1 MPFAFTLKT
10 NQTTVEQTSHSLLNT
25 THNTTVMLLKK
36 PKILSLML
44 LCKRMI
50 SLRPAKPGKPPILPP
65 AKSKRYRVVHVPWHD
80 PEDVKEM
87 LWRRHIYMNALKSM
101 ECLFK
106 IVRRYYRDR
115 LSGSI
120 LKSVDG
126 TFLTDIENEFRQLL
140 LKNDELNKLQQEK
153 REKEFQAEKEKLKE
167 EMIQLVEQHL
177 NKNEEQHAV
186 REKEVLEMIENSK
199 HFLTYE
205 NLDEKIEEALESP
218 TDFNYALDLNGK
230 MFKGKP
236 LEKYNKQNLLLIKPV
251 SEETEPLIYSGNVQ
265 ENLQMENVE
274 NFGENKLDAWLK
286 LQDKAAEDGSSVKCL
301 KELCNDV
308 IDKMEN
314 VDSVEE
320 FLKMEETDM
329 DEKTKL
335 ERQQEAIRM
344 KIDGN
349 AAFRD
354 GDFPGALRHYTDA
367 LKICPRSFTS
377 IRSVLFGNRAACY
390 MKMEKYEEAIKEC
403 NWSVE
408 CDSNYVKV
416 LRRRASLYEM
426 QETTLEKALDD
437 YKRLFEIDP
446 ADSEAARSMTRLSRA
461 IDVRNEKMKAHAFDT
476 MKELGNVLLQ
486 PFGLS
491 TDDFQCTKRPDG
503 SV

>member
-1 MPFAFTLKT
+1 LCETESYAKSEI
-10 NQTTVEQTSHSLLNT
+10 V
-25 THNTTVMLLKK
+25 VMLLKK
-36 PKILSLML
+36 SKTLSLML

-87 LWRRHIYMNALKSM
+87 LWRRHVYMNALKS
-101 ECLFK
+101 
-106 IVRRYYRDR
+106 VRRYYRDR
-115 LSGSI
+115 LSGSM
-120 LKSVDG
+120 LKSEDE

-153 REKEFQAEKEKLKE
+153 REKEFQAGKEKLKE
-167 EMIQLVEQHL
+167 ELVQLVEQHL
-177 NKNEEQHAV
+177 NENEKQHAV

-199 HFLTYE
+199 HFITYE

-218 TDFNYALDLNGK
+218 TDFNYALDLNGN

-251 SEETEPLIYSGNVQ
+251 SEETEPLIYSGK
-265 ENLQMENVE
+265 ME
-274 NFGENKLDAWLK
+274 NFGESKLDAWLK
-286 LQDKAAEDGSSVKCL
+286 LQNKPAENGSSVKCL

-320 FLKMEETDM
+320 FFKMEETNM

-335 ERQQEAIRM
+335 ERQQEAIRL

-354 GDFPGALRHYTDA
+354 GDFAGALRHYTDA
-367 LKICPRSFTS
+367 LKICPASFAST
-377 IRSVLFGNRAACY
+377 RSVLFGNRAACY

-403 NWSVE
+403 NCSVE

-437 YKRLFEIDP
+437 YKRLYEIDP
-446 ADSEAARSMTRLSRA
+446 ADSEAARSVTRLSRA

-503 SV
+503 TVNIEMKNRHR

>member
-265 ENLQMENVE
+265 EKWKMW
-274 NFGENKLDAWLK
+274 KI
-286 LQDKAAEDGSSVKCL
+286 L

>member
-1 MPFAFTLKT
+1 MREFLTLR
-10 NQTTVEQTSHSLLNT
+10 NWR
-25 THNTTVMLLKK
+25 
-36 PKILSLML
+36 
-44 LCKRMI
+44 LCKAIKARKELFY
-50 SLRPAKPGKPPILPP
+50 SKPPILPP
-65 AKSKRYRVVHVPWHD
+65 AKSKRYRVVHVPWQD

-87 LWRRHIYMNALKSM
+87 LWRRHIYMNALKSV
-101 ECLFK
+101 ECLSK
-106 IVRRYYRDR
+106 TVRRYYRDR
-115 LSGSI
+115 LSGSM
-120 LKSVDG
+120 LKSEDENFVTG
-126 TFLTDIENEFRQLL
+126 IKNEFRQLL

-167 EMIQLVEQHL
+167 EIIQLVEQHL
-177 NKNEEQHAV
+177 NENEEKHAV
-186 REKEVLEMIENSK
+186 REQEVLEMIVNEHENSK
-199 HFLTYE
+199 HFVTYE

-218 TDFNYALDLNGK
+218 TDFNYALDLNGN

-251 SEETEPLIYSGNVQ
+251 SQETEPLIYSGNVQ

-274 NFGENKLDAWLK
+274 NIGESELDAWLK
-286 LQDKAAEDGSSVKCL
+286 LQNKSAENESSIKCL

-308 IDKMEN
+308 IDKMDEN
-314 VDSVEE
+314 VNSAVE
-320 FLKMEETDM
+320 FLKMEEANM

-335 ERQQEAIRM
+335 KRQEKAIQM

-354 GDFPGALRHYTDA
+354 GDFSGALRHYTDA
-367 LKICPRSFTS
+367 LRICPTSFAST
-377 IRSVLFGNRAACY
+377 RSVLFGNRAACY
-390 MKMEKYEEAIKEC
+390 MKMEKYDEAIKEC

-426 QETTLEKALDD
+426 QESTLEKALDD
-437 YKRLFEIDP
+437 YKRLYEIDP
-446 ADSEAARSMTRLSRA
+446 ADSEVARSVTRLSRA
-461 IDVRNEKMKAHAFDT
+461 VDARNAKMKAQAFDT

-503 SV
+503 SVNIEMKNRHR